1 MQMPNEQPARGDK
14 QPKLDQP
21 VDFAALH
28 GWDDDDHAAAFSTF
42 CRSAPR
48 VLDPTYAVK
57 GALIDLQCLK
67 NTAQKALEAGPLSR
81 RDAKAFFE
89 DNFDPHALGST
100 DRFEGFVT
108 GYFEPELSASR
119 SASDEFPIP
128 LYRPPNDLADH
139 AEAHQ
144 VYPLDRAAIEAGALA
159 GRGLELVWLN
169 NKTDAYFI
177 HVQGSARLLLDDG
190 AIMRVSFAAKTG
202 HPYTSLG
209 KALSERLDMPPEQ
222 MTADVLADWM
232 RKNPTEL
239 DAFTA
244 QNRSFIFFD
253 EVKNLDANDGP
264 IGAAG
269 ASLVP
274 GRSLA
279 VDQSLHSYGVPIW
292 LSTPGAVLEG
302 NNGPNRL
309 MIAQDTGS
317 AITGIQRGD
326 IYVGSGEAAGQI
338 AGRIQSPARMVVLVP
353 KP

>member
-1 MQMPNEQPARGDK
+1 MWNPSFLM
-14 QPKLDQP
+14 
-21 VDFAALH
+21 
-28 GWDDDDHAAAFSTF
+28 TF
-42 CRSAPR
+42 TS
-48 VLDPTYAVK
+48 
-57 GALIDLQCLK
+57 I
-67 NTAQKALEAGPLSR
+67 
-81 RDAKAFFE
+81 
-89 DNFDPHALGST
+89 
-100 DRFEGFVT
+100 RFE
-108 GYFEPELSASR
+108 Y
-119 SASDEFPIP
+119 
-128 LYRPPNDLADH
+128 LAVLANH
-139 AEAHQ
+139 AEAQQ

-159 GRGLELVWLN
+159 GRGLELAWLN

-209 KALSERLDMPPEQ
+209 KALSERLDIPPEQ

-232 RKNPTEL
+232 RKNPAEL